1 MSELRVIVTGG
12 RKRSSEQ
19 ARATLLKGIYDR
31 LHFTPVWFG
40 EELRVVIIQGGCP
53 DGVDAMARDVT
64 DGTFFQVET
73 YPADFDIHPNNA
85 VEVSN
90 QAMVDS
96 GADLCIAMPD
106 APADGPSLG
115 TWDMICRAV
124 DAGIET
130 LIYPEAGH
138 ERQ

>member
-1 MSELRVIVTGG
+1 MSEYRIIITGG
-12 RKRSSEQ
+12 RKRESEDDY
-19 ARATLLKGIYDR
+19 ATLEDILDYCDPHGFVDNR
-31 LHFTPVWFG
+31 AA
-40 EELRVVIIQGGCP
+40 IIQGGCP
-53 DGVDAMARDVT
+53 DGADLLARKAAERY
-64 DGTFFQVET
+64 GLRVET
-73 YPADFDIHPNNA
+73 CPADFDSHPDDA

-90 QAMVDS
+90 QAMVDR
-96 GADLCIAMPD
+96 GADLCIAMPN

-115 TWDMICRAV
+115 TWDMIRRAV

>member
-19 ARATLLKGIYDR
+19 DRATLLGDIFDR
-31 LHFTPVWFG
+31 LHSTPIRLG
-40 EELRVVIIQGGCP
+40 EGLHVVIIQGGCP
-53 DGVDAMARDVT
+53 DGVDAMARAET
-64 DGTFFQVET
+64 DGTLLQVET
-73 YPADFDIHPNNA
+73 YPADFDSHPDDA

-96 GADLCIAMPD
+96 GADLCIAMPN

-115 TWDMICRAV
+115 TWDMIRRAV
-124 DAGIET
+124 AAGIET
-130 LIYPEAGH
+130 RIYPEAGH
-138 ERQ
+138 E